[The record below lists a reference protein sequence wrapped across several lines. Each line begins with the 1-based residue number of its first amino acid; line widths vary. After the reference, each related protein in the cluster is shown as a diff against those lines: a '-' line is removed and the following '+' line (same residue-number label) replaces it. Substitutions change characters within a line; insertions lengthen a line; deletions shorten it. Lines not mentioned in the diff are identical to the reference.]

1 MINSAP
7 TVTIYRDNQLVV
19 DLLQQ
24 GFSRGFLTESSS
36 SQSNS
41 STTLDKHNS
50 GKKATASL
58 NANVPGIANV
68 NAGGSFDYGTGKDKT
83 YTGSQSGENKFLHT
97 EALALHHIFNELRQT
112 NQIQQINQISDA
124 QKVNVGD
131 FVEFSATFRP
141 NEVSSI
147 LDVFTPEL
155 AGEIAKNIA
164 RRATLKALED
174 PVPTDQMEQWKETRR
189 LEESIK
195 AETASLIIR
204 GLRNDLRSQAT
215 REYYATILRD
225 PEALTA
231 VLACESNAFIT
242 ADPDRV
248 LDGQYRVFGKAI
260 SGTTQD
266 ASIFS
271 RSKLLARIQPETLA
285 QISSII
291 QQSADMPI
299 KNLSGGDMTTLGKLF
314 DLSLPSII
322 EGSSFNILPIAIYI

>member
-1 MINSAP
+1 MSDSAP

-58 NANVPGIANV
+58 NANLPGIANV
-68 NAGGSFDYGTGKDKT
+68 NAGGSYDYGTGKDKT

-97 EALALHHIFNELRQT
+97 EAFALHHIFN
-112 NQIQQINQISDA
+112 QIRQINQISDA
-124 QKVNVGD
+124 EKVNVGD

-174 PVPTDQMEQWKETRR
+174 PVPIDQIDQWKETRR

-204 GLRNDLRSQAT
+204 GLINDLRSQAT
-215 REYYATILRD
+215 REYYATILGR
-225 PEALTA
+225 PETLTA

-248 LDGQYRVFGKAI
+248 LDGQYRVFGKVI
-260 SGTTQD
+260 SGTTKD

-271 RSKLLARIQPETLA
+271 RSKLLARIQSTTLV
-285 QISSII
+285 QISNII
-291 QQSADMPI
+291 QRSANIPI
-299 KNLSGGDMTTLGKLF
+299 TNLSGDNMTTLGELF

-322 EGSSFNILPIAIYI
+322 KGYSFNILPIAIYI

>member
-41 STTLDKHNS
+41 STTLDKRNS
-50 GKKATASL
+50 GKKATASFKA
-58 NANVPGIANV
+58 NATGIANI

-83 YTGSQSGENKFLHT
+83 YTGSQSGEDKFLHT
-97 EALALHHIFNELRQT
+97 EAFALHHIFNELQQA

-155 AGEIAKNIA
+155 TGEIAKNIA

-174 PVPTDQMEQWKETRR
+174 PVPIDQMEQWKETRR

-204 GLRNDLRSQAT
+204 GLINDLRSQAT
-215 REYYATILRD
+215 REYYATIPGH

-231 VLACESNAFIT
+231 VLACESSAFIT

-248 LDGQYRVFGKAI
+248 LDGQYRVFGKVI

-271 RSKLLARIQPETLA
+271 RSKLLARIQPTTLN

-291 QQSADMPI
+291 QKSADMPI

-322 EGSSFNILPIAIYI
+322 EGYSFNILPIAIYI

>member
-1 MINSAP
+1 
-7 TVTIYRDNQLVV
+7 
-19 DLLQQ
+19 
-24 GFSRGFLTESSS
+24 
-36 SQSNS
+36 
-41 STTLDKHNS
+41 
-50 GKKATASL
+50 
-58 NANVPGIANV
+58 
-68 NAGGSFDYGTGKDKT
+68 
-83 YTGSQSGENKFLHT
+83 
-97 EALALHHIFNELRQT
+97 
-112 NQIQQINQISDA
+112 
-124 QKVNVGD
+124 
-131 FVEFSATFRP
+131 
-141 NEVSSI
+141 
-147 LDVFTPEL
+147 
-155 AGEIAKNIA
+155 
-164 RRATLKALED
+164 
-174 PVPTDQMEQWKETRR
+174 MEQWKETRR